1 LDTFLSLKGFRRSSV
16 VIKFQEFGLSQALKF
31 LVASSREV
39 GMKALK
45 ILFLSLGILGIFG
58 NRSWGQ
64 DPSAGYATPTPSS
77 IGTLN
82 DSDNQGTTINPTR
95 ATLSE
100 WILYPRD
107 AGCCGPTGNCKS
119 GPILLETY
127 FRTGPE
133 FTVGGGVFNNVLQTG
148 WNVCGGARS
157 LFFNPAADQA
167 WVVDLGVSNT
177 HYNSNNRDANIQLFN
192 LPYLDRSGAFGFGV
206 NKTIKR
212 DPVVGIIALNTT
224 FVNLSGGKE
233 YYLRGDAFNKENSW
247 RIGGD
252 VGGRYGTGKGEFV
265 GFPNLKDTIGG
276 VFLSLHSDLQI
287 PFGKVN
293 LIAGLRLEWDYIWN
307 GVLQSQNNSDL
318 SNISLLYNGGIQ
330 F

>member
-1 LDTFLSLKGFRRSSV
+1 
-16 VIKFQEFGLSQALKF
+16 
-31 LVASSREV
+31 
-39 GMKALK
+39 MKELK
-45 ILFLSLGILGIFG
+45 ILVLSLGLVGLLIDQG
-58 NRSWGQ
+58 WAQ
-64 DPSAGYATPTPSS
+64 DPSAGYGTPTPSS
-77 IGTLN
+77 IDSLI
-82 DSDNQGTTINPTR
+82 DSDNQSPSATPTR

-133 FTVGGGVFNNVLQTG
+133 FTVGGGVFNNVLETG
-148 WNVCGGARS
+148 WNVGGGGRS
-157 LFFNPAADQA
+157 LFFNPEATKA
-167 WVVDLGVSNT
+167 WVIDLGVSNT
-177 HYNSNNRDANIQLFN
+177 HYNSNNRNPAVSLFN
-192 LPYLDRSGAFGFGV
+192 LPYLDRSGQFGIGV
-206 NKTIKR
+206 NKSITIPAV
-212 DPVVGIIALNTT
+212 DVGIISLNTT

-233 YYLRGDAFNKENSW
+233 YYLRGDAFNKDNSW

-252 VGGRYGTGKGEFV
+252 IGGRYGSGKTEFV
-265 GFPNLKDTIGG
+265 GFPNLKDTIGA
-276 VFLSLHSDLQI
+276 VFLSIHSDLQI

-293 LIAGLRLEWDYIWN
+293 LISGIRLEWDYIWN

>member
-1 LDTFLSLKGFRRSSV
+1 
-16 VIKFQEFGLSQALKF
+16 
-31 LVASSREV
+31 
-39 GMKALK
+39 MKELK
-45 ILFLSLGILGIFG
+45 ILVLSLGLVGLLIDQG
-58 NRSWGQ
+58 WAQ
-64 DPSAGYATPTPSS
+64 DPSAGYGTPTPSS
-77 IGTLN
+77 IDSLI
-82 DSDNQGTTINPTR
+82 DSDNQSSSATPTR

-133 FTVGGGVFNNVLQTG
+133 FTVGGGVFNNVLETG
-148 WNVCGGARS
+148 WNVGGGGRS
-157 LFFNPAADQA
+157 LFFNPEATKA
-167 WVVDLGVSNT
+167 WVIDLGVSNT
-177 HYNSNNRDANIQLFN
+177 HYNSNNRNPAVSLFN
-192 LPYLDRSGAFGFGV
+192 LPYLDRSGQFGIGV
-206 NKTIKR
+206 NRAITIPAV
-212 DPVVGIIALNTT
+212 DVGIISLNTT

-233 YYLRGDAFNKENSW
+233 YYLRGDAFNKDNSW

-252 VGGRYGTGKGEFV
+252 IGGRYGSGKTEFV
-265 GFPNLKDTIGG
+265 GFPNLKDTIGA
-276 VFLSLHSDLQI
+276 VFLSIHSDLQI

-293 LIAGLRLEWDYIWN
+293 LISGIRLEWDYIWN

>member
-1 LDTFLSLKGFRRSSV
+1 
-16 VIKFQEFGLSQALKF
+16 
-31 LVASSREV
+31 
-39 GMKALK
+39 MKELK
-45 ILFLSLGILGIFG
+45 ILVLSLGLVGLLIDQG
-58 NRSWGQ
+58 WAQ
-64 DPSAGYATPTPSS
+64 DPSAGYGTPTPSS
-77 IGTLN
+77 IDSLI
-82 DSDNQGTTINPTR
+82 DSDNQSPSATPTR

-133 FTVGGGVFNNVLQTG
+133 FTVGGGVFNNVLETG
-148 WNVCGGARS
+148 WNVGGGGRS
-157 LFFNPAADQA
+157 LFFNPEATKA
-167 WVVDLGVSNT
+167 WVIDLGVSNT
-177 HYNSNNRDANIQLFN
+177 HYNSNNRNPAVSLFN
-192 LPYLDRSGAFGFGV
+192 LPYLDRSGQFGIGV
-206 NKTIKR
+206 NKSITIPAV
-212 DPVVGIIALNTT
+212 DVGIISLNTT

-233 YYLRGDAFNKENSW
+233 YYLRGDAFNKDNSW

-252 VGGRYGTGKGEFV
+252 IGGRYGSGKTEFV
-265 GFPNLKDTIGG
+265 GFPNLKDTIGA
-276 VFLSLHSDLQI
+276 VFLSIHSDLQI

-293 LIAGLRLEWDYIWN
+293 LISGLRLEWDYIWN

>member
-1 LDTFLSLKGFRRSSV
+1 
-16 VIKFQEFGLSQALKF
+16 
-31 LVASSREV
+31 
-39 GMKALK
+39 MKELK
-45 ILFLSLGILGIFG
+45 ILVLSLGLVGLLIDQG
-58 NRSWGQ
+58 WAQ
-64 DPSAGYATPTPSS
+64 DPSAGYGTPTPSS
-77 IGTLN
+77 IDSLI
-82 DSDNQGTTINPTR
+82 DSDNQSSSATPTR

-133 FTVGGGVFNNVLQTG
+133 FTVGGGVFNNVLETG
-148 WNVCGGARS
+148 WNVGGGGRS
-157 LFFNPAADQA
+157 LFFNPEATKA
-167 WVVDLGVSNT
+167 WVIDLGVSNT
-177 HYNSNNRDANIQLFN
+177 HYNSNNRNPAVSLFN
-192 LPYLDRSGAFGFGV
+192 LPYLDRSGQFGIGV
-206 NKTIKR
+206 NRAITIPAV
-212 DPVVGIIALNTT
+212 DVGIISLNTT

-233 YYLRGDAFNKENSW
+233 YYLRGDAFNKDNSW

-252 VGGRYGTGKGEFV
+252 IGGRYGSGKTEFV
-265 GFPNLKDTIGG
+265 GFPNLKDTIGA
-276 VFLSLHSDLQI
+276 VFLSIHSDLQI

-293 LIAGLRLEWDYIWN
+293 LISGLRLEWDYIWN

>member
-1 LDTFLSLKGFRRSSV
+1 LNQT
-16 VIKFQEFGLSQALKF
+16 LKF

-39 GMKALK
+39 GMNALK
-45 ILFLSLGILGIFG
+45 ILFLSLGILGFIG
-58 NRSWGQ
+58 NQSWGQ
-64 DPSAGYATPTPSS
+64 DPSSGYGTPTPSS
-77 IGTLN
+77 LGNLN
-82 DSDNQGTTINPTR
+82 DSDNQSASTIPTR

-100 WILYPRD
+100 WILNPRD
-107 AGCCGPTGNCKS
+107 SSCCGPTGNHKS

-133 FTVGGGVFNNVLQTG
+133 FTVGGGVFNNVLETG
-148 WNVCGGARS
+148 WNVGGGGRS
-157 LFFNPAADQA
+157 LFFNPDANQA
-167 WVVDLGVSNT
+167 WVIDLGISNT
-177 HYNSNNRDANIQLFN
+177 HYNSNNRNPAVSLFN
-192 LPYLDRSGAFGFGV
+192 LPYLDRSGQFGLGV
-206 NKTIKR
+206 NKQITIPAV
-212 DPVVGIIALNTT
+212 DVGIIALNTT

-233 YYLRGDAFNKENSW
+233 YYLRGDAFNKGNSW

-252 VGGRYGTGKGEFV
+252 IGGRYGSGKTEFV
-265 GFPNLKDTIGG
+265 GFPHLKDTIGA

-293 LIAGLRLEWDYIWN
+293 LIAGIRLEWDYIWN

>member
-1 LDTFLSLKGFRRSSV
+1 
-16 VIKFQEFGLSQALKF
+16 
-31 LVASSREV
+31 
-39 GMKALK
+39 MKELK
-45 ILFLSLGILGIFG
+45 ILVLSLGLVGLLIDQG
-58 NRSWGQ
+58 WAQ
-64 DPSAGYATPTPSS
+64 DPSAGYGTPTPSS
-77 IGTLN
+77 IDSLI
-82 DSDNQGTTINPTR
+82 DSDNQSSSATPTR

-133 FTVGGGVFNNVLQTG
+133 FTVGGGVFNNVLETG
-148 WNVCGGARS
+148 WNVGGGGRS
-157 LFFNPAADQA
+157 LFFNPEATKA
-167 WVVDLGVSNT
+167 WVIDLGVSNT
-177 HYNSNNRDANIQLFN
+177 HYNSNNRNPAVSLFN
-192 LPYLDRSGAFGFGV
+192 LPYLDRSGQFGIGV
-206 NKTIKR
+206 NKSITIPAV
-212 DPVVGIIALNTT
+212 DVGIISLNTT

-233 YYLRGDAFNKENSW
+233 YYLRGDAFNKDNSW

-252 VGGRYGTGKGEFV
+252 IGGRYGSGKTEFV
-265 GFPNLKDTIGG
+265 GFPNLKDTIGA
-276 VFLSLHSDLQI
+276 VFLSIHSDLQI

-293 LIAGLRLEWDYIWN
+293 LISGIRLEWDYIWN

>member
-1 LDTFLSLKGFRRSSV
+1 
-16 VIKFQEFGLSQALKF
+16 
-31 LVASSREV
+31 
-39 GMKALK
+39 MKELK
-45 ILFLSLGILGIFG
+45 ILVLSLGLVGLLIDQG
-58 NRSWGQ
+58 WAQ
-64 DPSAGYATPTPSS
+64 DPSAGYGTPTPSS
-77 IGTLN
+77 IDSLI
-82 DSDNQGTTINPTR
+82 DSDNQSSSATPTR

-133 FTVGGGVFNNVLQTG
+133 FTVGGGVFNNVLETG
-148 WNVCGGARS
+148 WNVGGGGRS
-157 LFFNPAADQA
+157 LFFNPEATKA
-167 WVVDLGVSNT
+167 WVIDLGVSNT
-177 HYNSNNRDANIQLFN
+177 HYNSNNRNPAVSLFN
-192 LPYLDRSGAFGFGV
+192 LPYLDRSGQFGIGV
-206 NKTIKR
+206 NKSITIPAV
-212 DPVVGIIALNTT
+212 DVGIISLNTT

-233 YYLRGDAFNKENSW
+233 YYLRGDAFNKDNSW

-252 VGGRYGTGKGEFV
+252 IGGRYGSGKTEFV
-265 GFPNLKDTIGG
+265 GFPNLKDTIGA
-276 VFLSLHSDLQI
+276 VFLSIHSDLQI

-293 LIAGLRLEWDYIWN
+293 LISGIRLEWDYIWN

-318 SNISLLYNGGIQ
+318 SNISLLYNAGIQ

>member
-1 LDTFLSLKGFRRSSV
+1 M
-16 VIKFQEFGLSQALKF
+16 IKFQEFGLSQALKI
-31 LVASSREV
+31 LVAFSREV

-45 ILFLSLGILGIFG
+45 ILVLSLGVLGLVGSQI
-58 NRSWGQ
+58 WGQ
-64 DPSAGYATPTPSS
+64 DPSAGYGTATPSS
-77 IGTLN
+77 IGNLN
-82 DSDNQGTTINPTR
+82 DSDNQGPTTVPTR

-107 AGCCGPTGNCKS
+107 PGCCGPTGNCKS

-133 FTVGGGVFNNVLQTG
+133 FTVGGGVFNNVLETG
-148 WNVCGGARS
+148 WNIGGGGRS
-157 LFFNPAADQA
+157 LFFNPDADQA
-167 WVVDLGVSNT
+167 WVIDLGVSNT
-177 HYNSNNRDANIQLFN
+177 HYNSNNRNPAVSLFN
-192 LPYLDRSGAFGFGV
+192 LPYLDRSGTFGIGV
-206 NKTIKR
+206 NKSLTIPAV
-212 DPVVGIIALNTT
+212 DVGIISLNTT

-233 YYLRGDAFNKENSW
+233 YYLRGDAFNKDNSW

-252 VGGRYGTGKGEFV
+252 IGGRYGSGKTEFV

>member
-1 LDTFLSLKGFRRSSV
+1 
-16 VIKFQEFGLSQALKF
+16 
-31 LVASSREV
+31 
-39 GMKALK
+39 MKELK
-45 ILFLSLGILGIFG
+45 ILVLSLGLVGLLIDQG
-58 NRSWGQ
+58 WAQ
-64 DPSAGYATPTPSS
+64 DPSAGYGTPTPSS
-77 IGTLN
+77 IDSLI
-82 DSDNQGTTINPTR
+82 DSDNQSSSATPTR

-133 FTVGGGVFNNVLQTG
+133 FTVGGGVFNNVLETG
-148 WNVCGGARS
+148 WNVGGGGRS
-157 LFFNPAADQA
+157 LFFNPEATKA
-167 WVVDLGVSNT
+167 WVIDLGVSNT
-177 HYNSNNRDANIQLFN
+177 HYNSNNRNPAVSLFN
-192 LPYLDRSGAFGFGV
+192 LPYLDRSGQFGIGV
-206 NKTIKR
+206 NKSITIPAV
-212 DPVVGIIALNTT
+212 DVGIISLNTT

-233 YYLRGDAFNKENSW
+233 YYLRGDAFNKDNSW

-252 VGGRYGTGKGEFV
+252 IGGRYGSGKTEFV
-265 GFPNLKDTIGG
+265 GFPNLKDTIGA
-276 VFLSLHSDLQI
+276 VFLSIHSDLQI

-293 LIAGLRLEWDYIWN
+293 LISGLRLEWDYIWN

>member
-1 LDTFLSLKGFRRSSV
+1 MSLKGFRRSSV

-64 DPSAGYATPTPSS
+64 DPSAGYGTPTPSS
-77 IGTLN
+77 IGSLN
-82 DSDNQGTTINPTR
+82 DSDNQSPTINPTR

-107 AGCCGPTGNCKS
+107 AGCCGPTGKCKS

-133 FTVGGGVFNNVLQTG
+133 FTVGGGTFNNVLQTG
-148 WNVCGGARS
+148 WNIGGGARS
-157 LFFNPAADQA
+157 LFFNAEADQA
-167 WVVDLGVSNT
+167 WVVDLGISNT
-177 HYNSNNRDANIQLFN
+177 RYNSNNREQNIQLFN
-192 LPYLDRSGAFGFGV
+192 LPYLDRSGEFGIGV
-206 NKTIKR
+206 NRAITLN
-212 DPVVGIIALNTT
+212 PTVGIISLNTT

-233 YYLRGDAFNKENSW
+233 YYLRGDAFNKDNSW

-252 VGGRYGTGKGEFV
+252 VGGRYGSAKTEFV
-265 GFPNLKDTIGG
+265 GFPSLEDTVGA
-276 VFLSLHSDLQI
+276 VFLSIHSDLQI

-307 GVLQSQNNSDL
+307 NVLQSQNNSDL

>member
-1 LDTFLSLKGFRRSSV
+1 
-16 VIKFQEFGLSQALKF
+16 
-31 LVASSREV
+31 
-39 GMKALK
+39 MKELK
-45 ILFLSLGILGIFG
+45 ILVLSLGLVGLLIDQG
-58 NRSWGQ
+58 WAQ
-64 DPSAGYATPTPSS
+64 DPSAGYGTPTPSS
-77 IGTLN
+77 IDSLI
-82 DSDNQGTTINPTR
+82 DSDNQSSSATPTR

-119 GPILLETY
+119 GAILLETY

-133 FTVGGGVFNNVLQTG
+133 FTVGGGVFNNVLETG
-148 WNVCGGARS
+148 WNVGGGGRS
-157 LFFNPAADQA
+157 LFFNPEATKA
-167 WVVDLGVSNT
+167 WVIDLGVSNT
-177 HYNSNNRDANIQLFN
+177 HYNSNNRNPAVSLFN
-192 LPYLDRSGAFGFGV
+192 LPYLDRSGQFGIGV
-206 NKTIKR
+206 NRAITIPAV
-212 DPVVGIIALNTT
+212 DVGIISLNTT

-233 YYLRGDAFNKENSW
+233 YYLRGDAFNKDNSW

-252 VGGRYGTGKGEFV
+252 IGGRYGSGKTEFV
-265 GFPNLKDTIGG
+265 GFPNLKDTIGA
-276 VFLSLHSDLQI
+276 VFLSIHSDLQI

-293 LIAGLRLEWDYIWN
+293 LISGIRLEWDYIWN

>member
-1 LDTFLSLKGFRRSSV
+1 MN
-16 VIKFQEFGLSQALKF
+16 KFQEFGLSQALRI

-45 ILFLSLGILGIFG
+45 ILVLSLGILGLIG
-58 NRSWGQ
+58 NQSWGQ
-64 DPSAGYATPTPSS
+64 DPSAGYGTATPSS

-82 DSDNQGTTINPTR
+82 DSDNQGATTIPTR

-100 WILYPRD
+100 WMLYPRD
-107 AGCCGPTGNCKS
+107 PGCCGPTGNCKS

-127 FRTGPE
+127 FRTGAE

-148 WNVCGGARS
+148 WNIGGGARS
-157 LFFNPAADQA
+157 LFFNPDADQA
-167 WVVDLGVSNT
+167 WVIDLGISNT
-177 HYNSNNRDANIQLFN
+177 HYNSNNRNPAVSLFN
-192 LPYLDRSGAFGFGV
+192 LPYLDRSGTFGIGV
-206 NKTIKR
+206 NRSITIPAV
-212 DPVVGIIALNTT
+212 DVGIISLNTT

-233 YYLRGDAFNKENSW
+233 YYLRGDAFNKDNSW

-252 VGGRYGTGKGEFV
+252 IGGRYGSGKTEFV

>member
-1 LDTFLSLKGFRRSSV
+1 MN
-16 VIKFQEFGLSQALKF
+16 ALKMF
-31 LVASSREV
+31 L
-39 GMKALK
+39 
-45 ILFLSLGILGIFG
+45 LSLGIVGIIG
-58 NRSWGQ
+58 SQSWGQ
-64 DPSAGYATPTPSS
+64 DPSAGYGVSAPTS

-82 DSDNQGTTINPTR
+82 DSDNQSASTIPTR

-107 AGCCGPTGNCKS
+107 PGCCGPTGNRKS

-133 FTVGGGVFNNVLQTG
+133 FTVGGGVFNNVLETG
-148 WNVCGGARS
+148 WNVGGGGRS
-157 LFFNPAADQA
+157 LFFNPEATQA
-167 WVVDLGVSNT
+167 WVIDLGISNT
-177 HYNSNNRDANIQLFN
+177 HYNSNNRNPAVSLFN
-192 LPYLDRSGAFGFGV
+192 LPYLDRSGQFGIGV
-206 NKTIKR
+206 NRSITIPAV
-212 DPVVGIIALNTT
+212 DVGIISLNTT

-233 YYLRGDAFNKENSW
+233 YYLRGDAFNKDNSW

-252 VGGRYGTGKGEFV
+252 VGGRYGSGKTEFV
-265 GFPNLKDTIGG
+265 GFPNLKDTIGA

-293 LIAGLRLEWDYIWN
+293 LIAGIRLEWDYIWN

>member
-1 LDTFLSLKGFRRSSV
+1 
-16 VIKFQEFGLSQALKF
+16 
-31 LVASSREV
+31 
-39 GMKALK
+39 MKELK
-45 ILFLSLGILGIFG
+45 ILVLSLGLVGLLIDQG
-58 NRSWGQ
+58 WAQ
-64 DPSAGYATPTPSS
+64 DPSAGYGTPTPSS
-77 IGTLN
+77 IDSLI
-82 DSDNQGTTINPTR
+82 DSDNQSSSATPTR

-133 FTVGGGVFNNVLQTG
+133 FTVGGGVFNNVLETG
-148 WNVCGGARS
+148 WNVGGGGRS
-157 LFFNPAADQA
+157 LFFNPEATKA
-167 WVVDLGVSNT
+167 WVIDLGVSNT
-177 HYNSNNRDANIQLFN
+177 HYNSNNRNPAVSLFN
-192 LPYLDRSGAFGFGV
+192 LPYLDRSGQFGIGV
-206 NKTIKR
+206 NRAITIPAI
-212 DPVVGIIALNTT
+212 DVGIISLNTT

-233 YYLRGDAFNKENSW
+233 YYLRGDAFNKDNSW

-252 VGGRYGTGKGEFV
+252 IGGRYGSGKTEFV
-265 GFPNLKDTIGG
+265 GFPNLKDTIGA
-276 VFLSLHSDLQI
+276 VFLSIHSDLQI

-293 LIAGLRLEWDYIWN
+293 LISGIRLEWDYIWN